1 MKKMILCT
9 LICCFLFLCC
19 FSAFAEDG
27 NLFLTVP
34 ILAWGEETAQ
44 SAEEGEHTFS
54 AVPLA
59 SFSGEIDCKSA
70 ILMDAATGTVLFE
83 KNADEALPPASVTK
97 VMTLLLVM
105 EAVDNGQLQLSDMVT
120 VSAHAASMGGSQVFL
135 KEGETMSV
143 EEMVKC
149 VVIASANDCAV
160 ALAEHVAGSEEG
172 FVERMNTRAAELGLA
187 NTHFENTNGLDDTV
201 QNHMTSAR
209 DIAIMS
215 AELIRHPTILKYS
228 GIWMDTIRDGAF
240 GLTNTNRLVRFYPGC
255 TGLKTGSTAKAGFC
269 VSATAERDGLS
280 LICVIMGSA
289 SRDSRNAAAAKL
301 LDFGF
306 ANYSAYQA
314 PGKEM
319 EVQVVKGV
327 TDRCKVTFPEF
338 SCLVPKGAAS
348 RVTVRV
354 DLPEKLTA
362 PIAADDS
369 VGSVV
374 YLLDGNEIG
383 KSDILAVDSCEQMTF
398 FALFGRL
405 LSQFFLL

>member
-1 MKKMILCT
+1 MMKKTILYV
-9 LICCFLFLCC
+9 LICCLLFC
-19 FSAFAEDG
+19 FCTSVFA
-27 NLFLTVP
+27 V
-34 ILAWGEETAQ
+34 EENHSEEPLVYA
-44 SAEEGEHTFS
+44 EGEKGAEKAEN
-54 AVPLA
+54 AVLTA
-59 SFSGEIDCKSA
+59 SFAGEIDCKSA

-105 EAVDNGQLQLSDMVT
+105 EAIDGGQLQLSDMVT
-120 VSAHAASMGGSQVFL
+120 VSANAASMGGSQVFL

-172 FVERMNTRAAELGLA
+172 FVERMNARAAELGLV

-201 QNHMTSAR
+201 LNHVTSAR
-209 DIAIMS
+209 DIAVMS
-215 AELIRHPTILKYS
+215 AALIRHPTILKYS

-280 LICVIMGSA
+280 LVCVIMGSA
-289 SRDSRNAAAAKL
+289 SRDSRNAAATKL

-306 ANYSAYQA
+306 ANYSAYTA
-314 PGKEM
+314 PGEER
-319 EVQVVKGV
+319 EVQVVGGV
-327 TDRCKVTFPEF
+327 ADRCRVALGTF
-338 SCLVPKGAAS
+338 SCLVPKGAAL
-348 RVTVRV
+348 RVSVRV
-354 DLPEKLTA
+354 ELPEQLPA
-362 PIAADDS
+362 PVAAGDC

-374 YLLDGNEIG
+374 YLLDGTEIG
-383 KSDILAVDSCEQMTF
+383 RSDILAMDTCEKMTF
-398 FALFGRL
+398 SALFRRL
-405 LSQFFLL
+405 LSQFLLL